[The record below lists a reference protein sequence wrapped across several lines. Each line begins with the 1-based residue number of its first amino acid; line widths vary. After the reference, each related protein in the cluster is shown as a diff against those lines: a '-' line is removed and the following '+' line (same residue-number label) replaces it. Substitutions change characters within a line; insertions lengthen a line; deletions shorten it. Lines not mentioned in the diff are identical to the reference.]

1 MQVAAVSPSSLNYEE
16 TISTLQYADQAKQL
30 KTNNVK
36 NTVDTSAAGR
46 VAVLQVAQSFV
57 LTACPAASTAYP

>member
-1 MQVAAVSPSSLNYEE
+1 MSPSSLNYEE

-36 NTVDTSAAGR
+36 NSVDTSAAGR
-46 VAVLQVAQSFV
+46 VAVLQVVAQSFV
-57 LTACPAASTAYP
+57 LTARPAASTA